1 MYDTCIALVLDE
13 CPDAVLDERFGGV
26 GVLQV
31 LPGLKDDELQNM
43 LFWLWGGQESFL
55 PDWKARHGCS
65 QGLPGTAA
73 PALGLSHQ
81 QTRRWWET
89 IEETKSKACHW
100 SEAFAVL

>member
-43 LFWLWGGQESFL
+43 LF
-55 PDWKARHGCS
+55 
-65 QGLPGTAA
+65 
-73 PALGLSHQ
+73 
-81 QTRRWWET
+81 
-89 IEETKSKACHW
+89 
-100 SEAFAVL
+100 